1 MGAVIHWLRGG
12 SAVRLIQLLLIVNA
26 LPAFVVLMAVPG
38 HTSRYFVWTVHPA
51 ANARVLGVMYGN
63 AFLLAAAGWREREWP
78 RVRVTMAV
86 IAPFAVAATIVTFV
100 TLDPFLAHPHV
111 ELAYWIL
118 MYSVLFVLAPA
129 VLVANELFSGGRLPV
144 DAPLS
149 AASRVIIAVTGCML
163 LVGGIGLLF
172 RLHPV
177 TTLWPFALTPLVA
190 RIVGVWLASLGVAH
204 LWAALDG
211 DRLRARPLLLASPL
225 TGILLALV
233 PLIHHGDVR
242 DGAGGALA
250 AYLVLAGALVA
261 VGLARASRAPTW
273 SSSGGRRSLRAP
285 LP

>member
-1 MGAVIHWLRGG
+1 MGTVIRWLRSG
-12 SAVRLIQLLLIVNA
+12 SAVRVIQFLLLVNA
-26 LPAFVVLMAVPG
+26 LPAFVVLMAVPE

-250 AYLVLAGALVA
+250 AYLTLAGALVA
-261 VGLARASRAPTW
+261 VGLASASRAPTW

>member
-1 MGAVIHWLRGG
+1 MGTVIRWLRSG
-12 SAVRLIQLLLIVNA
+12 SAVRVIQFLLLVNA
-26 LPAFVVLMAVPG
+26 LPAFVVLMAVAG

-149 AASRVIIAVTGCML
+149 AAGRTIIAVTGCML

-177 TTLWPFALTPLVA
+177 TTLWPLALTACLSKFTTSRTGRFPMACSPSSRKSLLSSRTRCA
-190 RIVGVWLASLGVAH
+190 KSPQSSTVGSTK
-204 LWAALDG
+204 
-211 DRLRARPLLLASPL
+211 PLLRRRDTSRPAPADGGL
-225 TGILLALV
+225 GIHRMSF
-233 PLIHHGDVR
+233 PGFCSIGVR
-242 DGAGGALA
+242 S
-250 AYLVLAGALVA
+250 
-261 VGLARASRAPTW
+261 ARC
-273 SSSGGRRSLRAP
+273 
-285 LP
+285 